1 MRGLADPSLFRA
13 LTAEGMIL
21 GVAASD
27 DYAPCIRCLEE
38 LGIAEFFPLILSA
51 DRIPRPKPFPDGA
64 EIFLETFS
72 LRPEEVWVVGDSEN
86 DMRFAANSGL
96 AGIYLSEEE
105 KDLPEGAVCH
115 IEHLS
120 DLLGLLSREKGEIM
134 EEKTWRRDPV
144 LKELEA
150 GRECLWINPDRLPFA
165 EAKKKLPLGRSDI
178 EEASLRL
185 ARFAPLI
192 AALFPETEEAGG
204 IIESP
209 LTPIPRMKQRLLARG
224 TDFSGELFLKRD
236 SDLPIAGSV
245 KARGGIYE
253 VLKHT
258 EDLALAE
265 GFLKKEDASGAGNPS
280 AYLALAGEQARAFF
294 ARHSVQVGSTGNLGM
309 SIGIMSAALG
319 YRAIVHMS
327 ADAKQWKKD
336 LLRSRGVTVVEYA
349 SDYSEAVKKGREASK
364 QDPTSYFV
372 DDENSRDLFLGY
384 AVAALRLR
392 GQLEAAGIPADPD
405 HPLFVYLPCGV
416 GGAPGGITFGLKQ
429 VFGDAVHCFFV
440 EPVQAPGMLAGMA
453 SGLQNQICVQDLG
466 LTGKTEADGLA
477 VGRPSGFVGG
487 VMATVLDGACTVRD
501 ERLFCYLRD
510 LYDTEKIFLEP
521 SACAG
526 FRGLSLFAGEP
537 AMTAY
542 LKDAVPAQAMDHA
555 AHLVWATGG
564 RLVPEAVRRTYLS
577 IDGQEEAKK

>member
-1 MRGLADPSLFRA
+1 MS
-13 LTAEGMIL
+13 
-21 GVAASD
+21 
-27 DYAPCIRCLEE
+27 
-38 LGIAEFFPLILSA
+38 
-51 DRIPRPKPFPDGA
+51 
-64 EIFLETFS
+64 
-72 LRPEEVWVVGDSEN
+72 
-86 DMRFAANSGL
+86 
-96 AGIYLSEEE
+96 
-105 KDLPEGAVCH
+105 
-115 IEHLS
+115 
-120 DLLGLLSREKGEIM
+120 
-134 EEKTWRRDPV
+134 EKTWRKDPV
-144 LKELEA
+144 LKKLEA
-150 GRECLWINPDRLPFA
+150 KEECLWINPDRLPFA
-165 EAKKKLPLGRSDI
+165 EAKKDLLLSMQDM

-192 AALFPETEEAGG
+192 AVLFPETKEAGG
-204 IIESP
+204 IIESE
-209 LTPIPRMKQRLLARG
+209 LAPIPRMRQRLLERG
-224 TDFSGELFLKRD
+224 IVFPGQLYLKRD

-258 EDLALAE
+258 EDLALQE
-265 GFLKKEDASGAGNPS
+265 GLLRREDAAGTGNPQ
-280 AYLALAGEQARAFF
+280 AYLALSGEKARAFF

-319 YRAIVHMS
+319 HRAIVHMS
-327 ADAKQWKKD
+327 SDAKQWKKD
-336 LLRSRGVTVVEYA
+336 LLRSRGVTVVEYE

-364 QDPTSYFV
+364 QDPMSYFV
-372 DDENSRDLFLGY
+372 DDENSKDLFLGY

-392 GQLEAAGIPADPD
+392 GQLEKAKISVDRD

-429 VFGDAVHCFFV
+429 VYGDAVHCFFV

-453 SGLQNQICVQDLG
+453 SGLQNGICVQDLG

-487 VMATVLDGACTVRD
+487 VMTTMLDGACTVQD
-501 ERLFCYLRD
+501 GRLFSFLRD

-537 AMTAY
+537 AMAQY
-542 LKDAVPAQAMDHA
+542 LQDAMPALAMEHVT
-555 AHLVWATGG
+555 HLVWATGG
-564 RLVPEAVRRTYLS
+564 HLVPEKVRQAYLMA
-577 IDGQEEAKK
+577 GPQKETGR